1 MADEE
6 MEAKEEVKESSMMDD
21 KKVPEKGEEKYEEK
35 KDEAMGDKMD
45 LGSLITGAM
54 MNKGGEGKGALWGLG
69 GLVLGG
75 LLNNNG
81 NGLFGGNNNADRAC
95 VTDTLIQS
103 TANATQVQGLQNTYA
118 LNTAIT
124 SGNAAIQAA
133 LCNIEAQ
140 AAMNAAAGIQ
150 ATKDVGCALSSKI
163 DAVEASRQAAEI
175 VALNQK
181 LLVCELKQASPEI
194 INVNQNVNAL
204 GSQVNQITQL
214 MSTMVPVLQR
224 LAVNV

>member
-1 MADEE
+1 MADEA
-6 MEAKEEVKESSMMDD
+6 MEVKEEVKESSMDD
-21 KKVPEKGEEKYEEK
+21 KKVPEKGEEKSEEK

-69 GLVLGG
+69 GLVLGN

-81 NGLFGGNNNADRAC
+81 NGLFGNNNNADRAC
-95 VTDTLIQS
+95 ITDTLIQS

-124 SGNAAIQAA
+124 SGNAAIQST
-133 LCNIEAQ
+133 LCSMEAQ

-150 ATKDVGCALSSKI
+150 ATKDGTCAVINAIKDSDS
-163 DAVEASRQAAEI
+163 ARQAAEI

-181 LLVCELKQASPEI
+181 LLICELKQASPDI
-194 INVNQNVNAL
+194 INVSQNVNAL
-204 GSQVNQITQL
+204 NGNVTQL
-214 MSTMVPVLQR
+214 TQLVTSMVPVLQR
-224 LAVNV
+224 LSVNV